1 MAATRHATVSFSE
14 NIGHI
19 AIGCAKERHII
30 REYAALLQ
38 RRSADLREK
47 TQIGAPRL
55 VRRLYQQGVYALEAT
70 RQLVTSA
77 PTLTFVVLKVIGLE
91 RQGALARLQHQRG
104 VVG

>member
-1 MAATRHATVSFSE
+1 VSFSE

-55 VRRLYQQGVYALEAT
+55 VRRLY
-70 RQLVTSA
+70 
-77 PTLTFVVLKVIGLE
+77 
-91 RQGALARLQHQRG
+91 
-104 VVG
+104 